1 MPHTGNQVSVWSSY
15 RFIGTFSQRILWR
28 KLALWRN
35 GEGTTNETVAVSA
48 VELFKSNQTETWHS
62 ERNDVRHMR
71 GIIALLSALKLT
83 TICGI
88 LIVTYCLRSDIL
100 LMLLSPRQENRWG
113 DWQVYLN
120 TSKVDGGGRK
130 IEEGNQLWEPRCFAL
145 SGGW

>member
-1 MPHTGNQVSVWSSY
+1 MPHTGNRVSVWSSY
-15 RFIGTFSQRILWR
+15 HFIGTFSKRILWR

-35 GEGTTNETVAVSA
+35 GKGTTNETVAVRA

-71 GIIALLSALKLT
+71 GIIVLLSTVKLT

-100 LMLLSPRQENRWG
+100 LMLLSLRQENCWG
-113 DWQVYLN
+113 DWRVYLN

-130 IEEGNQLWEPRCFAL
+130 IEEGNQLWERRCFTL